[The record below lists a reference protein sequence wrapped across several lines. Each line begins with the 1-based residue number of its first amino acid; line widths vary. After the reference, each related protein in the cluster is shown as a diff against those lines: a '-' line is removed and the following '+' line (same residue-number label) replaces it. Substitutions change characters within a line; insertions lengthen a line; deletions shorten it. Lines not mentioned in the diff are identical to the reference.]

1 MPEETPD
8 QIRKSSRAVGWGRRK
23 DTSMPSAGAKPKKPT
38 QEELDEERLREIEAR
53 IKELTKLIADGHDR
67 PGADTKLQAARDQR
81 DEQKGNKRERAYYRE
96 EPGKGAGKPIPVT
109 QHTRAHLELAGAL
122 RLRIRLGEFALEL
135 GDSLERLAE
144 EQVEVL
150 ERKLKRARH

>member
-8 QIRKSSRAVGWGRRK
+8 QKRKSSRAVGWGRRK

-38 QEELDEERLREIEAR
+38 QEELDEERLREIE
-53 IKELTKLIADGHDR
+53 DGPDR